1 MELNVRA
8 VKAAMMAKGYN
19 VASLARAAGL
29 SSATVNLYVNHNTKP
44 RLDNLGKMARA
55 LGVDPFSLVKEA

>member
-1 MELNVRA
+1 MELNVKA

-29 SSATVNLYVNHNTKP
+29 SPATVNLYVNHGTKP
-44 RLDNLGKMARA
+44 RLDNMGKMARA